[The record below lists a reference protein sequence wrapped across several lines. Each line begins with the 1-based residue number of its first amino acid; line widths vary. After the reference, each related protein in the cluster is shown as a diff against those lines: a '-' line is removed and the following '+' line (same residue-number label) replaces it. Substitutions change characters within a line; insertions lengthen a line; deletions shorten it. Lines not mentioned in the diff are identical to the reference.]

1 MEKLSKLN
9 KIFNRLYYN
18 LFIENFNKKI
28 KYDFPL
34 NFHRWDLIDY
44 LIKKNNYTDYLEIG
58 CDQNQLFSK
67 IKIKNKVGVDPFS
80 GGNVRKTSDQFF
92 LENNEKFDIIFI
104 DGLHEYKQ
112 VKKDILNSTDCLNK
126 GGIILVHDCMPD
138 SLGKQAVPRY
148 KMQWNGD
155 VWKAIVDLRQNNDL
169 EIYTCEIDQGIG
181 VITNK
186 MNSQPLIIN
195 KPINKI
201 KFKDYYNNYK
211 IYMRVITLDQFKQIF

>member
-9 KIFNRLYYN
+9 KILNRLYYN

-44 LIKKNNYTDYLEIG
+44 LIKNNNYTDYLEIG

-211 IYMRVITLDQFKQIF
+211 IYMRVITLEQFKKIF

>member
-1 MEKLSKLN
+1 MEKLGKLN
-9 KIFNRLYYN
+9 KILNRLYYN

-195 KPINKI
+195 KPINKL

>member
-1 MEKLSKLN
+1 MEKLGKLN

-28 KYDFPL
+28 KYNFPL

-44 LIKKNNYTDYLEIG
+44 LIKNNNYTDYLEIG

-211 IYMRVITLDQFKQIF
+211 IYMRVITLEQFKKIF

>member
-28 KYDFPL
+28 KYNFPL

-104 DGLHEYKQ
+104 DGLHEFKQ

-211 IYMRVITLDQFKQIF
+211 IYMRVITLEQFKKIF

>member
-1 MEKLSKLN
+1 MEKLGKLN
-9 KIFNRLYYN
+9 KILNRLYYN

>member
-9 KIFNRLYYN
+9 KILNRLYYN

-211 IYMRVITLDQFKQIF
+211 IYMRVITLEQFKKIF

>member
-28 KYDFPL
+28 KYNFPL

-80 GGNVRKTSDQFF
+80 GGNIRKTSDQFF
-92 LENNEKFDIIFI
+92 QRIIKN
-104 DGLHEYKQ
+104 L
-112 VKKDILNSTDCLNK
+112 ILFLQT
-126 GGIILVHDCMPD
+126 GCM
-138 SLGKQAVPRY
+138 
-148 KMQWNGD
+148 N
-155 VWKAIVDLRQNNDL
+155 
-169 EIYTCEIDQGIG
+169 
-181 VITNK
+181 
-186 MNSQPLIIN
+186 IN
-195 KPINKI
+195 KLK
-201 KFKDYYNNYK
+201 K
-211 IYMRVITLDQFKQIF
+211 IY

>member
-1 MEKLSKLN
+1 MEKLGKLN
-9 KIFNRLYYN
+9 KILNRLYYN

-44 LIKKNNYTDYLEIG
+44 LIKNNNYTDYLEIG

>member
-28 KYDFPL
+28 KYNFPL

>member
-28 KYDFPL
+28 KYNFPL

-211 IYMRVITLDQFKQIF
+211 IYMRVITLEQFKKIF